1 MATIIK
7 TDGTKVEVQPKD
19 KHGYF
24 SLEELQD
31 AVGGYIELA
40 YLKGGKTMVI
50 NEEGKILG
58 LKINVE
64 ATKLY
69 SEVDSN
75 DYIVGDVLVCM
86 DKEIR

>member
-19 KHGYF
+19 KRGYF

-75 DYIVGDVLVCM
+75 DYIAGDVLVCM
-86 DKEIR
+86 NKEIR